1 MGDWIGMAEAKEIL
15 GLSHNTVTKLIR
27 QGVLPA
33 YQVPGVRGP
42 RFHRADVENLIQRI
56 EPTPVKDPTSPV
68 KKSKKRQ

>member
-1 MGDWIGMAEAKEIL
+1 MNDWIGMAEAKEIL

-42 RFHRADVENLIQRI
+42 AFTAC
-56 EPTPVKDPTSPV
+56 
-68 KKSKKRQ
+68 